1 MEAGARPGDTP
12 AGSYLAAVAAVSARS
27 SWAVGYTYPISAG
40 VKMLIERWNGK
51 AWKQLASPSPAGGQL
66 LGVAATSS
74 RNAWAVGTAD
84 GKILIEH
91 WNGTAW
97 T

>member
-1 MEAGARPGDTP
+1 
-12 AGSYLAAVAAVSARS
+12 
-27 SWAVGYTYPISAG
+27 
-40 VKMLIERWNGK
+40 MLIERRNGK